1 MMDLNIFSSSTEV
14 SLDPSITWDSVIIGG
29 GPAGYNAAIY
39 LARKGLKPLLL
50 VGNRGGQIALSNEVE
65 NYLGFEMIDG
75 VDLVERR
82 HQHKNGLNVDMLEST
97 FVEKLEKDGNIF
109 NLSLSTNE
117 TVKAKTVIMATGG
130 EHRKLGIPGEEE
142 FSAKGV
148 SYCAICDAPFFKDK
162 EVIIVG
168 GGDSAIEAAVDV
180 AKWASH
186 VHVVHRSVWRADQI
200 LLDRMFATENITYE
214 LGSVLSEIGGENHV
228 DYVEIYNKETDS
240 TTKREAEG
248 VFIEIGQDPRVDFVR
263 DMVELN
269 DEDEIIVDQFKMTN
283 VEGLYAA
290 GDVTNAPY
298 KQIITAA
305 SDGAIAALS
314 AGNYILKMEEE

>member
-75 VDLVERR
+75 VDLVEKF
-82 HQHKNGLNVDMLEST
+82 HQHANGLNVDMLEST